1 MSAPAAKFTRL
12 ASGRA
17 GTVFATLE
25 EFEAIAG
32 PPTVAAPRA
41 HWYDYDGHN
50 LTDGAGKVSAE
61 WEIDTPRG
69 PIAVYD
75 YWWNPKGQ
83 LSIGLRGDSRAF
95 LWLRQGLR
103 DRGLKVMKGTPRE
116 V

>member
-1 MSAPAAKFTRL
+1 MSAPAPPF

-25 EFEAIAG
+25 EFEAVAG
-32 PPTVAAPRA
+32 PPTVAAPREF
-41 HWYDYDGHN
+41 WYAYDSNHP

-69 PIAVYD
+69 PIAVHD

-83 LSIGLRGDSRAF
+83 LSIGLRGDARAL
-95 LWLRQGLR
+95 LWLRRGLTARGLR
-103 DRGLKVMKGTPRE
+103 SMRGTPRE